1 VISMLNL
8 QARHVQDPQAV
19 DVMQAIRSRV
29 RSMSILHE
37 RLYQHS
43 DLDRIDLEEY
53 FEEICESLYAA
64 YGVSTRRIALEID
77 MPQIK
82 VNIDS
87 AITLGLIVNELV
99 SNTLKYAFPDGQCGS
114 LRIELAQHDAVQYTL
129 TVSDNG
135 RGMPENFDPLKSKSF
150 GLKLVTSLSRK
161 LEGNINFENK
171 NGTKSILYFV
181 LAP

>member
-1 VISMLNL
+1 VN
-8 QARHVQDPQAV
+8 
-19 DVMQAIRSRV
+19 
-29 RSMSILHE
+29 
-37 RLYQHS
+37 
-43 DLDRIDLEEY
+43 
-53 FEEICESLYAA
+53 
-64 YGVSTRRIALEID
+64 TRRIALEID